1 MRVVQTVFG
10 VFHHF
15 ELARELERR
24 GMLQAVFSTWPWQ
37 RLKREELPRHRVH
50 TFPWLHTPELLLNRY
65 SLLPTIA
72 GDWLGYANALVFDE
86 YTLRR
91 VPPDCDALI
100 GISGSSLKTGA
111 LVQRR
116 GGRFICDRG
125 SSHQRYQEQI
135 VSDEFRRW
143 GVHAAVSDVRDTVRE
158 EAIYDMADAI
168 SVPSTF
174 SARSFVEM
182 GVPAAKLHRMTY
194 GVRLERFHP
203 AATPQPSPTE
213 RFEALFVGSV
223 GLRKG
228 VPYLLQAFAALKHP
242 NKRLRVVGSLSGDLA
257 QVLKR
262 LPTDGVEFL
271 GSQPQT
277 HVAEIM
283 AESHLLLLPSVEDG
297 SGLVLGQAMACG
309 CPVVASTNTGGPD
322 LITDGVEGFIVP
334 IRDPVALQECMQR
347 VVDDPE
353 LWLRM
358 RSAGLERV
366 RRIGGWVE
374 YGDQWQRLLQKLT
387 GKD

>member
-15 ELARELERR
+15 ELARELQRR
-24 GMLQAVFSTWPWQ
+24 AMLEAVFSTWPWQ
-37 RLKREELPRHRVH
+37 RLKREELPRSRVQ
-50 TFPWLHTPELLLNRY
+50 TFPWLHTPEMLLNRY
-65 SLLPTIA
+65 GLLPRIP
-72 GDWLGYANALVFDE
+72 GDWLGYANALTFDE

-91 VPPDCDALI
+91 LPECDALI

-111 LVQRR
+111 EVQRR

-125 SSHQRYQEQI
+125 SSHQRFQEQI

-143 GVHAAVSDVRDTVRE
+143 GVTTPVSDIRDTVRE
-158 EAIYDMADAI
+158 EAIYAMADAI

-182 GVPAAKLHRMTY
+182 GVPATKLHLITY
-194 GVRLERFHP
+194 GVRLDRFKP
-203 AATPQPSPTE
+203 AALPQPSPTG

-228 VPYLLQAFAALKHP
+228 VPYLLQAFAQLQHP
-242 NKRLRVVGSLSGDLA
+242 HKRLRIVGSISSDLVEA
-257 QVLKR
+257 LKR

-271 GSQPQT
+271 GSQPQAR
-277 HVAEIM
+277 VAEMM

-334 IRDPVALQECMQR
+334 IRDPAALLGCMQR

-358 RSAGLERV
+358 RAAALERV
-366 RRIGGWVE
+366 RQIGGWVE
-374 YGDQWQRLLQKLT
+374 YGDQWQRFLQQLT